1 MVKTENQ
8 CITIVYITDAN
19 YAMITAVSI
28 QSLKVHRDRNKKYD
42 VYVIVH
48 GITQEQRDRFQSMQE
63 DGFCVILKEQ
73 LQIDETYATDKIHVT
88 PVALTKFHLPAM
100 FEDLDKILYLDGDT
114 IIQKD
119 ISAVFEEQIDE
130 YYLAAVQDIGP
141 LLTHKPSIRIKLHM
155 EQDTYFNSGVML
167 LNLKKMRKDN
177 VTPKLFDYKKN
188 GINYFMDQDALNMVL
203 GKKVKFLSMYFNFVI
218 TVFDKL
224 DEETILDFYG
234 ELKQEGYCEY
244 VKKAYILHLAG
255 AVKPW
260 KQYKKYYTEIFT
272 GYYNCSPYRDMPLII
287 SREDQD
293 HLDKLQYE
301 KIKNELSQLKEELN
315 RQKQK
320 VEKLEGYIG
329 FIRKL
334 RRVYSEGINKDR
346 LACEMDAFQGLGITT
361 EKRRQKVIVSL
372 TSYKDRLYDIH
383 YAIYSLLRQ
392 TFKPDQVVLWLG
404 EEDYPNKDQ
413 DLPRSLCRLKR
424 NGLSICYR
432 KDRGS
437 YTKLV
442 YTLSEYPDDIIVTAD
457 DDIFYPENW
466 LEKLYNEYQKKNE
479 QIICH
484 RIHRVKL
491 KQGMIAPYAEWE
503 KELGYTQASALNFLT
518 GVGGVLYPPHSLYK
532 DVLREDLYKEYAP
545 MADDIWF
552 WAMAILNGRKIGNMP
567 DCINKLKFINIVREV
582 HLNDDVSLTKQNNV
596 NDMNTIQMDRM
607 IRAYPELLKLCT
619 EEGEKEECDRLLSR

>member
-1 MVKTENQ
+1 MVKTENT
-8 CITIVYITDAN
+8 CIAIVYITDEN

-28 QSLKVHRDRNKKYD
+28 QSLKVHRDRNKQYD

-48 GITQEQRDRFQSMQE
+48 GITPEQRDRFQSMQE
-63 DGFCVILKEQ
+63 DGFRVILND
-73 LQIDETYATDKIHVT
+73 QIQVDAAYASDKIHVT
-88 PVALTKFHLPAM
+88 PVALTKFNLPGM
-100 FEDLDKILYLDGDT
+100 FGNLDKIIYLDGDT
-114 IIQKD
+114 IIQRD
-119 ISAVFEEQIDE
+119 ISAVFEEKLDG

-155 EQDTYFNSGVML
+155 EQETYFNSGVML
-167 LNLKKMRKDN
+167 LNLKKLREDN

-224 DEETILDFYG
+224 DEKTILDFYG
-234 ELKQEGYCEY
+234 EVKQDGYYEY
-244 VKKAYILHLAG
+244 IKKAYILHLAG

-260 KQYKKYYTEIFT
+260 KQYKKYFTEIFAS
-272 GYYNCSPYRDMPLII
+272 YYNRSPYQDIPLII
-287 SREDQD
+287 NKENQD
-293 HLDKLQYE
+293 RSNKLQDE
-301 KIKNELSQLKEELN
+301 EIKNELGKLREELN

-320 VEKLEGYIG
+320 VEKLEGYAG

-334 RRVYSEGINKDR
+334 RRVYSEGINRDR

-372 TSYKDRLYDIH
+372 TSYKGRLYDIH
-383 YAIYSLLRQ
+383 YAIYSLLCQ

-404 EEDYPNKDQ
+404 EEDYPNGDR
-413 DLPRSLCRLKR
+413 DLPHSLYRLKK
-424 NGLSICYR
+424 NGLSIYYR

-442 YTLSEYPDDIIVTAD
+442 YALREYPDDIIVTAD

-466 LEKLYNEYQKKNE
+466 LKKLYGGYQKEKE

-484 RIHRVKL
+484 RMHRVKVN
-491 KQGMIAPYAEWE
+491 QGMIAPYAEWE
-503 KELGYTQASALNFLT
+503 KELEYTQASVLNFLT

-532 DVLREDLYKEYAP
+532 DVLREELYEKYAP

-552 WAMAILNGRKIGNMP
+552 WAMAVLNGRKIGNMP
-567 DCINKLKFINIVREV
+567 DCNNKLRFINIVREV
-582 HLNDDVSLTKQNNV
+582 HLNDDASLTKQNNV
-596 NDMNTIQMDRM
+596 NDMNTMQMNRM
-607 IRAYPELLKLCT
+607 IKAYPRLLKICA
-619 EEGEKEECDRLLSR
+619 EEGENEI